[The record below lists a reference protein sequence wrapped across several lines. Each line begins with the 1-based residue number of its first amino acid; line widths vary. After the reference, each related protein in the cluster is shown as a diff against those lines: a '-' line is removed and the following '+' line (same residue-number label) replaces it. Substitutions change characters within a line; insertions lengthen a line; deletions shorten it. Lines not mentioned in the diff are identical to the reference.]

1 MVIASFALVGIQFSI
16 LFYFAVSGDLI
27 ADQWYLIL
35 AEVLGVFLGIWAI
48 TVMNQATMS
57 IFPQPKMNGN
67 LIVAGPYQ
75 FIRHPMYTA
84 ILLVCLAI
92 ALSNPTTI
100 KWIMYAVL
108 LVNQLIKLHLEE
120 SMLLKQYPEYEAY
133 QKTTKKLIPYLF

>member
-48 TVMNQATMS
+48 AVMNQATMS

-84 ILLVCLAI
+84 ILLVCLVI
-92 ALSNPTTI
+92 ALSNPTSI

-133 QKTTKKLIPYLF
+133 RKTTKKLIPYLF